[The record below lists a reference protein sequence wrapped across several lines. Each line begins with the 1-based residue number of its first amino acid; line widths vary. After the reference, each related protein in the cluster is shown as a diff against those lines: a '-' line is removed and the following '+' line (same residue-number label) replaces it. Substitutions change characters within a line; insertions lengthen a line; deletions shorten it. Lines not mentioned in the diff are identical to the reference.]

1 MTDYSHNRSRVFH
14 NLDPKNVIGL
24 LELASTF
31 HLPKKAI
38 VESRYRE
45 QWRHFDETL
54 LFLKHIGWAREND
67 DLLLLTRE
75 APLSQVTVDQSRDVA
90 RTIVEAILQSD
101 TPYRTAL
108 CRYLNQFAANG
119 AAIVHSPT
127 AERRASESHVR
138 NFLTRLRIIAYRRMQ
153 DDYVLQQ
160 EAVDLWIWA
169 RGFSGSNTKV
179 KLRARIEERERIGA
193 DAEEVAVEYER
204 ARVGE
209 DWAGRV
215 QHVARD
221 RPLASYD
228 IKSVTVTE
236 TSAVPR
242 FIEVKAVSAQ
252 SFRFFWSS
260 EEVETARL
268 LRDAYFLY
276 LVPTRGDG
284 TFDVHK
290 IWIVDN
296 AYDRVCGDPDKWTVE
311 SDVLLCQPNEILRPQ
326 PN

>member
-1 MTDYSHNRSRVFH
+1 MTGYSHNRPRVFH
-14 NLDPKNVIGL
+14 NLDPTNVAGL
-24 LELASTF
+24 LQLVSTF
-31 HLPKKAI
+31 RLPKKAS

-54 LFLKHIGWAREND
+54 LFLKHIGWARENG

-75 APLSQVTVDQSRDVA
+75 APLSQGAVDQSRDLA
-90 RTIVEAILQSD
+90 RAIIEAILQTD
-101 TPYRTAL
+101 TPYRNTL
-108 CRYLNQFAANG
+108 CRYFDQFAANG
-119 AAIVHSPT
+119 AAIVHSPA

-138 NFLTRLRIIAYRRMQ
+138 NFLTRLKIIAYRRMQ

-160 EAVDLWIWA
+160 DAVDLWIWA
-169 RGFSGSNTKV
+169 RGFSGPKTKA

-204 ARVGE
+204 ARVGQ
-209 DWAGRV
+209 DWAGQV

-228 IKSVTVTE
+228 IKSVTVTGRN
-236 TSAVPR
+236 AVPR
-242 FIEVKAVSAQ
+242 FIEVKAVSAR

-260 EEVETARL
+260 DEVEAARL
-268 LRDAYFLY
+268 LRCAYFLY
-276 LVPTRGDG
+276 LVPTRSDG
-284 TFDVHK
+284 TFDVSK

-296 AYDRVCGDPDKWTVE
+296 AYDCVCSDPDKWAVE
-311 SDVLLCQPNEILRPQ
+311 SDVLLCQPNDVLSRQ
-326 PN
+326 PH